1 MIQMYYNVFI
11 IPGNY
16 ESYKAKL
23 RHTLIYMANGLSCF
37 PFIMFG
43 IKNNIIYLVRNM
55 IFVYIQGMKLFYDNW
70 ILFGCK
76 NTTF

>member
-1 MIQMYYNVFI
+1 MYYNVFI

-43 IKNNIIYLVRNM
+43 IKNNIIYLVRNI
-55 IFVYIQGMKLFYDNW
+55 IFVYI
-70 ILFGCK
+70 
-76 NTTF
+76 